1 MSHNILGDSYHGWLN
16 NRPALIVLVFSVFA
30 LIMIQTALLSRQQ
43 TLDEL
48 ERKTEADLNRYILSV
63 EQKLDRFKDL
73 PKLLSTHSELYAV
86 LPVPENETETL
97 RVNRYLEQVNETIG
111 ASDTYLMNAEGLT
124 VAASNWASERP
135 FVGGNFRFRPY
146 FQDAIRGQAGRYFAL
161 GTTSLQR
168 GYFFSYPV
176 FDKQQIVGVVVV
188 KIDLN
193 DVEEHWADPLLDILV
208 TDADDVIF
216 ISTRPEWMF
225 RTLRPLPPEDQQ
237 RVVQSLRYGD
247 SALIPLD
254 IVNREPLS
262 SGSQLITLLDQER
275 KPDGEAADQMRSRQ
289 YLLLSKAIP
298 DTGLHASVLASLK
311 PVEQRMIT
319 TLMLVAFIYVA
330 LVLLILVLVAR
341 HRIKR
346 ERTEFQAREHSALE
360 ESEARVRAIID
371 NTHAGLIT
379 LDTKGCIASLNP
391 TAEKLF
397 GFNAQ
402 EICGQYFSQ
411 LLAEEDRA
419 VCWHHIMAP
428 EERETELMVEA
439 SGRRKNHSVFPIELT
454 IGTMNVDSQQ
464 QFLVTIHDITERKEY
479 EQQLKNAREDLEFRV
494 QERTA
499 DLSRANS
506 KLLEE
511 MALHSRTQN
520 ELIQTAK
527 LAVLGQ
533 LSAGINHELN
543 QPLTAI
549 RNYADNASAFLQRS
563 KYDVVA
569 SNLHE
574 ISGLTERMAK
584 IIHPLKEF
592 ARKSSGQ
599 IEIVS
604 IRAVRDGA
612 MSVMYGRLDKE
623 EVTVIWP
630 QNLDELYVRGDTL
643 RLEQVFVNLLSN
655 ALQAMTG
662 QSEKRIEIEASLTQD
677 CVTLTLRDLGPGLDE
692 PGKVFEPFYTTKKA
706 GQGLGLGLSISHRI
720 IESLQGRLSA
730 GNHPDGGAVFTLQ
743 LPRAQVH
750 TADETLDKTGS

>member
-1 MSHNILGDSYHGWLN
+1 MSRNILGDSYHGWLN

-30 LIMIQTALLSRQQ
+30 LIMVQTALLSRQQ

-86 LPVPENETETL
+86 LPLPENETETL

-176 FDKQQIVGVVVV
+176 FDKQQVVGVVVV

-208 TDADDVIF
+208 TDVDDVIF
-216 ISTRPEWMF
+216 ISTRPEWQF
-225 RTLRPLPPEDQQ
+225 RTLKPLPPEDQQ
-237 RVVQSLRYGD
+237 RVIQSLRYGD
-247 SALIPLD
+247 SELVPLD
-254 IVNREPLS
+254 IVSREPMS
-262 SGSQLITLLDQER
+262 SGSQVITLLDHER
-275 KPDGEAADQMRSRQ
+275 KKPDEVDDQLRSRQ

-346 ERTEFQAREHSALE
+346 ERSEFQAREHSALE

-428 EERETELMVEA
+428 EEREAELMVEA
-439 SGRRKNHSVFPIELT
+439 SGRRKDHSAFPIELI

-533 LSAGINHELN
+533 MSAGINHELN

-623 EVTVIWP
+623 EITVSWP
-630 QNLDELYVRGDTL
+630 QNIDELYVRGDTL

-655 ALQAMTG
+655 ALQAMAG
-662 QSEKRIEIEASLTQD
+662 QLEKRIEIGACLTPD
-677 CVTLTLRDLGPGLDE
+677 RVTLTLRDLGPGLED

-730 GNHPDGGAVFTLQ
+730 SNHPDGGAVFTLE
-743 LPRAQVH
+743 LPRAQVRA
-750 TADETLDKTGS
+750 ADETLDKTGS

>member
-1 MSHNILGDSYHGWLN
+1 MSHNILGASYHGWLN

-176 FDKQQIVGVVVV
+176 FDKQQVVGVVVV

-254 IVNREPLS
+254 IINREPLS
-262 SGSQLITLLDQER
+262 SGSQVITLLDQER
-275 KPDGEAADQMRSRQ
+275 KHGGEVAEQVRSKQ

-319 TLMLVAFIYVA
+319 ALMLVAFIYVA

-346 ERTEFQAREHSALE
+346 ERTEFQTREHSALE

-428 EERETELMVEA
+428 EERESELMVEA
-439 SGRRKNHSVFPIELT
+439 SGRRKDHSVFPIELT

-623 EVTVIWP
+623 EVTVVWP

-662 QSEKRIEIEASLTQD
+662 QAEKRIEIDASLTQD
-677 CVTLTLRDLGPGLDE
+677 RVTLTLRDLGPGLEE

-730 GNHPDGGAVFTLQ
+730 GNHPDGGAVFTLE

-750 TADETLDKTGS
+750 AADEALDKTGS